1 MAQWAAFAG
10 LTGVVLIALLVLS
23 VLTQRAFEEPNG
35 SSERDEAGGGRA
47 LDRSGRGDRD
57 DRDDRDD
64 RNDRSDPLDDSRVR
78 IDQADGTARPRGGS
92 GDDPEAAHVTD
103 QASTDAAAADQAST
117 DAAAADVAESA
128 SRQTAGTREPAHS
141 RRGGESGTGTGARI
155 RSESGTRNGTDPRD
169 ISTGAL
175 LANVALSQG
184 LFAAVL
190 LGAAVYTAIPLE
202 ALGIEFDSSY
212 LRSGLLIGAVA
223 GVALYAANEV
233 GAALANR
240 LGVDHDEALRGLLAP
255 DDVRGWVVLLV
266 AVLPVVAF
274 FEEFLFRAALIGV
287 LAAGFDVPIWLLAV
301 GSSVAFAIGHG
312 MQGPAGIVVTGLLG
326 FVLAALFIV
335 TGSLL
340 AVIVAHYLVNAL
352 EFVVHEGLGLEPV
365 ESVLESITGS

>member
-10 LTGVVLIALLVLS
+10 LSGVVLVALLVLS

-35 SSERDEAGGGRA
+35 SSVGRSSPLEADSST
-47 LDRSGRGDRD
+47 DRPLQRTDSEDR
-57 DRDDRDD
+57 
-64 RNDRSDPLDDSRVR
+64 
-78 IDQADGTARPRGGS
+78 T
-92 GDDPEAAHVTD
+92 
-103 QASTDAAAADQAST
+103 TDAASREEPPEEAATSAVEGDGPAAD
-117 DAAAADVAESA
+117 DVASVVDARAPHQPTEP
-128 SRQTAGTREPAHS
+128 RE
-141 RRGGESGTGTGARI
+141 TT
-155 RSESGTRNGTDPRD
+155 RSETEADPRD
-169 ISTGAL
+169 VSTGAL

-184 LFAAVL
+184 LFAAIL

-202 ALGIEFDSSY
+202 ALGIELDVSY
-212 LRSGLLIGAVA
+212 LRSGLLVGAVA
-223 GVALYAANEV
+223 GAALYAANEV
-233 GAALANR
+233 GAALATR

-274 FEEFLFRAALIGV
+274 FEEFLFRAALIGA
-287 LAAGFDVPIWLLAV
+287 LDAGFDVPIWLLAA

-335 TGSLL
+335 TESLL
-340 AVIVAHYLVNAL
+340 AVVVAHYLVNAL

-365 ESVLESITGS
+365 ESVLETITGS

>member
-10 LTGVVLIALLVLS
+10 LSGVVLVTLLVLS

-35 SSERDEAGGGRA
+35 SRASRRNPPEAESQRPTDRR
-47 LDRSGRGDRD
+47 LDR
-57 DRDDRDD
+57 
-64 RNDRSDPLDDSRVR
+64 PLERTDSR
-78 IDQADGTARPRGGS
+78 DQA
-92 GDDPEAAHVTD
+92 
-103 QASTDAAAADQAST
+103 TDAASRDASPEEASAST
-117 DAAAADVAESA
+117 VVEDGPASDDIPPVSDAGTP
-128 SRQTAGTREPAHS
+128 RQPTRTREP
-141 RRGGESGTGTGARI
+141 T
-155 RSESGTRNGTDPRD
+155 RSETGTDPRD

-184 LFAAVL
+184 LFAVVL

-212 LRSGLLIGAVA
+212 LRSGLLVGAVA

-233 GAALANR
+233 GAALATR

-255 DDVRGWVVLLV
+255 DDARGWVVLLV

-274 FEEFLFRAALIGV
+274 FEEFLFRAALIGA
-287 LAAGFDVPIWLLAV
+287 LDAGFDVPVWLLAA

-312 MQGPAGIVVTGLLG
+312 MQGPAGVVVTGLLG

-335 TGSLL
+335 TGNLL
-340 AVIVAHYLVNAL
+340 AVVVAHYLVNAL

-365 ESVLESITGS
+365 ESVLETITGS

>member
-10 LTGVVLIALLVLS
+10 LSGVVLVALLVLS

-35 SSERDEAGGGRA
+35 SSV
-47 LDRSGRGDRD
+47 DRSSPLEADS
-57 DRDDRDD
+57 
-64 RNDRSDPLDDSRVR
+64 DRSTGRPLQRTDSEDR
-78 IDQADGTARPRGGS
+78 A
-92 GDDPEAAHVTD
+92 
-103 QASTDAAAADQAST
+103 TDAASREEPPEEAAASAVKGDEPAAD
-117 DAAAADVAESA
+117 DVAPVADTGPPHQPTEP
-128 SRQTAGTREPAHS
+128 RE
-141 RRGGESGTGTGARI
+141 TT
-155 RSESGTRNGTDPRD
+155 RSETEADPRD
-169 ISTGAL
+169 VSTKAL

-184 LFAAVL
+184 LFAAIL

-202 ALGIEFDSSY
+202 ALGIELDASY
-212 LRSGLLIGAVA
+212 LRSGLLVGAVA
-223 GVALYAANEV
+223 GVVLYAANEV
-233 GAALANR
+233 GAALATR

-274 FEEFLFRAALIGV
+274 FEEFLFRAALIGA
-287 LAAGFDVPIWLLAV
+287 LAAGFDVPIWLLAA

-340 AVIVAHYLVNAL
+340 AVVVAHYLVNAL

-365 ESVLESITGS
+365 ESVLETITGS